1 MLNIIQQVHQSS
13 WQTINDLRLLYAV
26 RNKDTLYHRK
36 SEGILNRSQVEKNHP
51 CRDPIL
57 LLPWLINGTTETG
70 TTAGWFFHGPSL
82 KSSLVIFEFCCFF
95 FIIQNII
102 EARKKKDFTRLDDRL
117 IYFKLSLGWFWMV
130 FQGMV
135 TLPHYSAAAATLR
148 FALTHMNQIFTD
160 TKSRVKIFL

>member
-95 FIIQNII
+95 YYLEYNRS
-102 EARKKKDFTRLDDRL
+102 AKKKKISQDSMIDLFTS
-117 IYFKLSLGWFWMV
+117 SLAQDGFGWFFKAWLL
-130 FQGMV
+130 FRTILQL
-135 TLPHYSAAAATLR
+135 LPHIA
-148 FALTHMNQIFTD
+148 
-160 TKSRVKIFL
+160 SRLLI